1 MKNSPILL
9 PGNTRNDKNYQIG
22 SDNTNKLIAQKVQSI
37 EPIYSNNRSI
47 SQSNNNTMIVNEDT
61 SIIGRIFVSNDAS
74 LNNNMYLLVVVHCL
88 N

>member
-47 SQSNNNTMIVNEDT
+47 SQSNNNTMIAGKN
-61 SIIGRIFVSNDAS
+61 
-74 LNNNMYLLVVVHCL
+74 LNNNNYQNNVPITNNITIV
-88 N
+88 NNIEP